1 MYKKNVILK
10 LAVGVAIF
18 CLMNVSGA
26 FAAPADDYF
35 REGNDYRANREF
47 DKAIEMYGKVIEI
60 YPDAFEA
67 YTNIGFCYYSLKDY
81 DQAISNFTK
90 ATELNPMNYMA
101 LEGLGGAYLDLG
113 QYEKSIE
120 YNLRALEVNSS
131 SPSAYYGLGLA
142 YGLNGQY
149 KEAIESLEQARD
161 LYQEAGD
168 ELNLEVIEGFLAEL
182 EESRSFFEANDGRDG
197 SSIEKAVV
205 IKFTGDYQESIGQE
219 YEYIAYIYGTEGAD
233 YEVLGQALQGEG
245 ESSYDVI
252 SIKLIPSG
260 EEKAVYFDVT
270 DLMNQW
276 Q

>member
-1 MYKKNVILK
+1 M
-10 LAVGVAIF
+10 
-18 CLMNVSGA
+18 A
-26 FAAPADDYF
+26 F
-35 REGNDYRANREF
+35 
-47 DKAIEMYGKVIEI
+47 
-60 YPDAFEA
+60 
-67 YTNIGFCYYSLKDY
+67 
-81 DQAISNFTK
+81 
-90 ATELNPMNYMA
+90 
-101 LEGLGGAYLDLG
+101 EGLGGAYLDLG

-120 YNLRALEVNSS
+120 YNLMALEVNPS

-149 KEAIESLEQARD
+149 KEAIESLEEARD

-168 ELNLEVIEGFLAEL
+168 ELNLEVIEDFLAKL
-182 EESRSFFEANDGRDG
+182 EKDLSFHEDNVDKDG

-205 IKFTGDYQESIGQE
+205 IKFAGDYQESIGQE
-219 YEYIAYIYGTEGAD
+219 YAYIAYIYGTEGTD
-233 YEVLGQALQGEG
+233 YEVLGQALEGEG

-260 EEKAVYFDVT
+260 EEKKVYFDVT